1 MSTLLLKSPYIRAH
15 TMPKDKKGQ
24 KKVQMLKKTT
34 VLCHSMSYIT
44 VCTYVAG
51 VGRVLCP
58 SMSYYSI

>member
-44 VCTYVAG
+44 VHMLQ
-51 VGRVLCP
+51 VLAESFAP
-58 SMSYYSI
+58 L